1 VDAFAIK
8 PQYRT
13 DCPLTARLDAIV
25 LPLPVGKI
33 NASTVKSPEP
43 RARFALGPVV
53 RLSPFPSKYPLQ
65 LLLTVVGPAIIL
77 LTVQSFPLPL
87 VSVPNADAEL
97 LSENGRWN
105 PYQHR
110 RQGSVVASPLIAK
123 GLRREERA
131 RVQSL
136 FTGSRLGQLGWV
148 DEARWKKAWRD
159 YLDGRSE
166 DSQVL
171 VDVVNVESWLRTFH

>member
-1 VDAFAIK
+1 MWHACNDTDAGYVNVRWRD
-8 PQYRT
+8 PYR
-13 DCPLTARLDAIV
+13 DRRLVEFLLRVPTGLLIRDGWNKYILRRAMQGL
-25 LPLPVGKI
+25 LPDKV
-33 NASTVKSPEP
+33 
-43 RARFALGPVV
+43 
-53 RLSPFPSKYPLQ
+53 
-65 LLLTVVGPAIIL
+65 
-77 LTVQSFPLPL
+77 
-87 VSVPNADAEL
+87 
-97 LSENGRWN
+97 
-105 PYQHR
+105 HR